1 MQSLVRITMLRVN
14 NSIWFAAM
22 IVALFLHKVHP
33 WKPEIGRYYE
43 TPDYISHTDTR
54 KGLMNRVYHEVR
66 KYMLSRKAKLIKR
79 TSGLSKGTLLDIG
92 TGTGYFSNAMKERG
106 WRVKAIEKSA
116 GAFVCQRAF

>member
-22 IVALFLHKVHP
+22 IVALFFTQGAPVEA
-33 WKPEIGRYYE
+33 EIGRYYE
-43 TPDYISHTDTR
+43 TPDYISHTDIR

-79 TSGLSKGTLLDIG
+79 NIR
-92 TGTGYFSNAMKERG
+92 FE
-106 WRVKAIEKSA
+106 
-116 GAFVCQRAF
+116 